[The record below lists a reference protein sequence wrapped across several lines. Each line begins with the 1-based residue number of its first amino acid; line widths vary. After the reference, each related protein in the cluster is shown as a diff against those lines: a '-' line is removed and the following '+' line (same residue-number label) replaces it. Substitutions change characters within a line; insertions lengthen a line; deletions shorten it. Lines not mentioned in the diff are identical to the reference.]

1 MTVHKIAAGDSAAY
15 VAYLASQGPERR
27 CGDYYLGHEGRP
39 AEGPSQWL
47 GQGAVAL
54 GLAGEVGR
62 EDILSLWQGKDP
74 RSGQQLVRFAHGVHT
89 AAVDCTFSAPKSV
102 AIVWVLGDQQTR
114 DRVELAHQQAVE
126 TALAHL
132 EAHPAVAASTLLE
145 QAELAAAAPEP
156 AELVE
161 ELEQEPEA
169 ESETAPEQPEPHRE
183 LEPGWTLVDEPEQ
196 GAERE

>member
-1 MTVHKIAAGDSAAY
+1 
-15 VAYLASQGPERR
+15 
-27 CGDYYLGHEGRP
+27 
-39 AEGPSQWL
+39 
-47 GQGAVAL
+47 
-54 GLAGEVGR
+54 VGR
-62 EDILSLWQGKDP
+62 EDLLSLWQGKDP
-74 RSGQQLVRFAHGVHT
+74 RSGQQLVRFPHGVHT

-145 QAELAAAAPEP
+145 QAELA
-156 AELVE
+156 ELEE
-161 ELEQEPEA
+161 ELEQAPEA

-183 LEPGWTLVDEPEQ
+183 LELGWTLVDEPEQ